1 MLRLSGVK
9 SAVRSRAAATAA
21 ASVFSGPQTV
31 PLLAVPHVR
40 HATKRAG
47 GGKTNL
53 KDSIGRRLGVKAT
66 EGTYVQPSDIIYRQR
81 GTKFYPGENTWIG
94 RDHTIYAKEPGFVR
108 FYYDPFHPTRRFA
121 GVALTP
127 EARLPTDHMAPRA
140 RRFGRNV
147 ISDPKRAEAELA
159 WRPNKEQ
166 QLLEEIAEKRAVQQA
181 EEEALTDKLAAKL
194 KELGFDNSELAT
206 RAQKM
211 VHYRSLGWSN
221 AEAARFADAFLNT
234 TVDTQDFDA
243 QFEITKFG
251 TVVPKSSPETVEKE
265 LASVREKLT
274 KVRQPSAFISLAQI
288 AKIDKIIDAS
298 IYLSQSQKQQLG
310 DEFKSTTPLLEA
322 VQPHEE
328 VVKAA
333 KKGKGKLVKVFNA
346 ERKGIDY
353 VLAPKDAHL
362 PEDIAFQKEFVH

>member
-1 MLRLSGVK
+1 MLRLSGAK
-9 SAVRSRAAATAA
+9 SAVRSRAACAILT
-21 ASVFSGPQTV
+21 GPVRV
-31 PLLAVPHVR
+31 PLLSVPHVR

-108 FYYDPFHPTRRFA
+108 FYYDPFHPTRRFV

-140 RRFGRNV
+140 RRFGRNL
-147 ISDPKRAEAELA
+147 IADPKRADAELA
-159 WRPNKEQ
+159 WRPNKEA
-166 QLLEEIAEKRAVQQA
+166 QLLEEITARRAEQAAKDETLVQ
-181 EEEALTDKLAAKL
+181 KLGEKL
-194 KELGFDNSELAT
+194 KELGFSEELAV

-211 VHYRSLGWSN
+211 AHYRSLGWSN
-221 AEAARFADAFLNT
+221 GEAARFADAFLGSKPAE
-234 TVDTQDFDA
+234 DFDA
-243 QFEITKFG
+243 KYEVTQFG

-265 LASVREKLT
+265 LKETREKLT
-274 KVRQPSAFISLAQI
+274 KARQPSAFISLPQI
-288 AKIDKIIDAS
+288 AKIDKILGATV
-298 IYLSQSQKQQLG
+298 YLSKQQKAALE
-310 DEFKSTTPLLEA
+310 DEFKAVTPLLES

-328 VVKAA
+328 VVSAS
-333 KKGKGKLVKVFNA
+333 KKGKGKLIKVYNA

-362 PEDIAFQKEFVH
+362 SEDIAFQKEFVQ

>member
-1 MLRLSGVK
+1 MLRLSGAK
-9 SAVRSRAAATAA
+9 TAVRRAPLMLTL
-21 ASVFSGPQTV
+21 SGPQTV
-31 PLLAVPHVR
+31 SLLSVPLVR

-94 RDHTIYAKEPGFVR
+94 RDHTIYAKEPGYVR
-108 FYYDPFHPTRRFA
+108 YYYDPFHPTRRFA

-127 EARLPTDHMAPRA
+127 EARLPTDHLSPRA

-147 ISDPKRAEAELA
+147 ISDPKRAAAELA

-166 QLLEEIAEKRAVQQA
+166 QLLEELAERRAAQDA
-181 EEEALTDKLAAKL
+181 ENKTALDKLAAKL
-194 KELGFDNSELAT
+194 KELGFDDAQLAV

-211 VHYRSLGWSN
+211 VQYRALGWSN
-221 AEAARFADAFLNT
+221 AEAARFADAFLNSA
-234 TVDTQDFDA
+234 VGQDFDA
-243 QFEITKFG
+243 KFEVTKFG

-265 LASVREKLT
+265 LSETREKLT
-274 KVRQPSAFISLAQI
+274 KVRTPSPFISLAQI
-288 AKIDKIIDAS
+288 AKIDKILDS
-298 IYLSQSQKQQLG
+298 TVYLEEGVKQQLA
-310 DEFKSTTPLLEA
+310 DEFKTTTSLLEA

-346 ERKGIDY
+346 QRKGIDY

-362 PEDIAFQKEFVH
+362 PEDIAFHKEVAH

>member
-1 MLRLSGVK
+1 MLRLSGAK
-9 SAVRSRAAATAA
+9 SALRARAASA
-21 ASVFSGPQTV
+21 VLSGPSHV
-31 PLLAVPHVR
+31 SLLAVSLVR

-66 EGTYVQPSDIIYRQR
+66 EGTFVQPSEIIYRQR

-108 FYYDPFHPTRRFA
+108 FYYDPFHPTRRFV

-147 ISDPKRAEAELA
+147 LDQKRAAEELQ
-159 WRPNKEQ
+159 WRPNKEAA
-166 QLLEEIAEKRAVQQA
+166 LLEEIAQRRAEQQA
-181 EEEALTDKLAAKL
+181 TDAQQTAKLADKLA
-194 KELGFDNSELAT
+194 ELGFDAELAT

-211 VHYRSLGWSN
+211 AHYRSLGWSN
-221 AEAARFADAFLNT
+221 AEAAKFADAFLNT
-234 TVDTQDFDA
+234 AADTKSFDA
-243 QFEITKFG
+243 KFEVTRFG
-251 TVVPKSSPETVEKE
+251 TVVPLSSPETIAKE
-265 LASVREKLT
+265 LEQTKEKLA
-274 KVRQPSAFISLAQI
+274 KVRQPSAFISQAQI
-288 AKIDKIIDAS
+288 AKIDKILNATV
-298 IYLSQSQKQQLG
+298 YLSQAQKQQLN
-310 DEFKSTTPLLEA
+310 DEFKATSSLLEA

-333 KKGKGKLVKVFNA
+333 KKGKGKLVKVYNA
-346 ERKGIDY
+346 QRKGIDY
-353 VLAPKDAHL
+353 VLAPKDALL
-362 PEDIAFQKEFVH
+362 PEDIAFHKEFVH